1 MVERVKITPS
11 QILLKDS
18 SGNIKFNTD
27 YSYIKT
33 GGGTL
38 YAGGYARAPA
48 IYGQNSI
55 YDHTESGQYA
65 TGLLKGTF
73 PATTSHFLA
82 VKVPKAEGY
91 TFKNNLTIEGEA
103 SGLPFIAPSSRF
115 VEYLNYDTQITSNTN
130 TTFYWK
136 IQQYGYDAFTD
147 SDGNTGY
154 SSFRWEIEPILNGNI
169 LSGQSNPNGG
179 RFIFRYS
186 ANEHLNY
193 SRIGYVYD
201 EFSGSVPVTQYGSQ
215 FYGPQ
220 NVTDEF
226 GNSYTIPAKTIYIR
240 SSSIFSTKTPVA
252 LSLAVT
258 P

>member
-55 YDHTESGQYA
+55 YDHTESGQYT

-73 PATTSHFLA
+73 QATTDYFLA

-91 TFKNNLTIEGEA
+91 TFKNNLTIEGDA
-103 SGLPFIAPSSRF
+103 YGLPFVAPSLRF
-115 VEYLNYDTQITSNTN
+115 VEYLNYDTQTTSNTS

-136 IQQYGYDAFTD
+136 IQQYGYGAVDLGE
-147 SDGNTGY
+147 GNTGY
-154 SSFRWEIEPILNGNI
+154 SGIRWEIEPILSSNI

-186 ANEHLNY
+186 ANEYVNY
-193 SRIGYVYD
+193 TATIASYD
-201 EFSGSVPVTQYGSQ
+201 EYGNPINITFYGGQYYGIRTYADEYGTPYSVPA
-215 FYGPQ
+215 
-220 NVTDEF
+220 E
-226 GNSYTIPAKTIYIR
+226 TIYIR
-240 SSSIFSTKTPVA
+240 SSSIFSTRNPVA